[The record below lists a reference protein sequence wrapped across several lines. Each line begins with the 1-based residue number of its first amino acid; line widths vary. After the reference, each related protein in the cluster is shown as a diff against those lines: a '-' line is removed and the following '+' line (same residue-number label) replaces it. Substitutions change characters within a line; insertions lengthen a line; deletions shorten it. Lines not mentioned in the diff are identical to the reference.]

1 MFIDDDYDNDRQ
13 DAIQGILNSAMGS
26 AANSLAR
33 VIDSDV
39 EVNEPSTHWVNKN
52 NLDATL
58 ANIHLPKQSIAM
70 RQSFRGPLRGEI
82 LILLEHGASHHRL
95 GKVMGYNEKMSSRN
109 IQELTLELTNI
120 LSGACISGLS
130 DELDVKLHFGSPSII
145 SQKTSVNNIFSKRQL
160 QWTDALF
167 MDVSYT
173 VNSISLKT
181 NLILC
186 MIEEDSQILYQLI
199 DQKIDNQNAQ
209 FN

>member
-13 DAIQGILNSAMGS
+13 DAIQGVLNNAMGC
-26 AANSLAR
+26 AAKTLAS

-39 EVNEPSTHWVNKN
+39 EFTEPSVHWVNKN
-52 NLDATL
+52 NLDNTL
-58 ANIHLPKQSIAM
+58 ANIQLPTQSIAM
-70 RQSFRGPLRGEI
+70 RQSFRGHLRGEI
-82 LILLEHGASHHRL
+82 LILLEHGANHYQL
-95 GKVMGYNEKMSSRN
+95 GNVMGYSDKMSPRN

-120 LSGACISGLS
+120 LSGACISGLC
-130 DELDVKLHFGSPSII
+130 EQLNVKLHFGSPSII

-186 MIEEDSQILYQLI
+186 MVEEDSQTLYQFI
-199 DQKIDNQNAQ
+199 DRKIDAQ
-209 FN
+209 WTV

>member
-1 MFIDDDYDNDRQ
+1 MFIDDDYDNSREE
-13 DAIQGILNSAMGS
+13 AIQSLLNSAMGS

-39 EVNEPSTHWVNKN
+39 EFTAPSTHWVNKN
-52 NLDATL
+52 NLDETL
-58 ANIHLPKQSIAM
+58 AKIHLPQQSIVM
-70 RQSFRGPLRGEI
+70 RQSFRGHLRGEM
-82 LILLEHGASHHRL
+82 LILLADGANHHRL
-95 GKVMGYNEKMSSRN
+95 ASVMGYSDKISSRN

-130 DELDVKLHFGSPSII
+130 EELDIKLRFSSPSII

-173 VNSISLKT
+173 VNSISLET
-181 NLILC
+181 HLILC
-186 MIEEDSQILYQLI
+186 MIEEDSQALYQLI
-199 DQKIDNQNAQ
+199 DRKIDTQ
-209 FN
+209 